1 MATPHEKMVSVC
13 ENLQVEE
20 NDYVE
25 DYEEIGTSSCCGCFQ
40 GLRFR
45 WFPNDNGGG
54 TYRYLI
60 RQQGGEKKEDWL
72 VNKMRQVKQFSK
84 LLGGPKWKNF
94 IRLFSMHGINKKR
107 RVQFQYDLQ
116 NYALNFDDG
125 INGEVEDD
133 AYLDFMLR
141 YVAPLGITKGEA
153 SHE

>member
-1 MATPHEKMVSVC
+1 MIILYPI
-13 ENLQVEE
+13 
-20 NDYVE
+20 D
-25 DYEEIGTSSCCGCFQ
+25 
-40 GLRFR
+40 LRIIFNISLLSIYSWLR
-45 WFPNDNGGG
+45 PC
-54 TYRYLI
+54 LI

-72 VNKMRQVKQFSK
+72 VNKIRQVKQFSE

-107 RVQFQYDLQ
+107 RVQFQYNLQ

-125 INGEVEDD
+125 INGEVEGD

>member
-1 MATPHEKMVSVC
+1 MASTPHEKVASVC

-25 DYEEIGTSSCCGCFQ
+25 DYEDI
-40 GLRFR
+40 
-45 WFPNDNGGG
+45 G

-60 RQQGGEKKEDWL
+60 QQQSGEKKEDWL
-72 VNKMRQVKQFSK
+72 VNKMRQVKQFSE

-116 NYALNFDDG
+116 NYALNFGDG

-133 AYLDFMLR
+133 AYLDFMPR
-141 YVAPLGITKGEA
+141 YVAPPGITKGEA
-153 SHE
+153 SHEPDGF

>member
-1 MATPHEKMVSVC
+1 MASPPHEKMASIC

-40 GLRFR
+40 GL
-45 WFPNDNGGG
+45 
-54 TYRYLI
+54 
-60 RQQGGEKKEDWL
+60 KKEDWL
-72 VNKMRQVKQFSK
+72 VNKMRQVKEFSE

-133 AYLDFMLR
+133 AYLDFMPQ

-153 SHE
+153 SHEPDGF

>member
-1 MATPHEKMVSVC
+1 MASVS
-13 ENLQVEE
+13 EILPVEE

-60 RQQGGEKKEDWL
+60 RQQGGEKREDWL
-72 VNKMRQVKQFSK
+72 VNKMRQVKQFSE

>member
-1 MATPHEKMVSVC
+1 MASTPHEKMASVS
-13 ENLQVEE
+13 ENLLI
-20 NDYVE
+20 Y
-25 DYEEIGTSSCCGCFQ
+25 ISTSSCCGCFQ
-40 GLRFR
+40 GLCFR

-60 RQQGGEKKEDWL
+60 QQQSGEKKEDWL
-72 VNKMRQVKQFSK
+72 VNKMRRVKQFSA

-94 IRLFSMHGINKKR
+94 IRLFSMHGINKKG

-133 AYLDFMLR
+133 AYLDFIHQ
-141 YVAPLGITKGEA
+141 YVAPLGITEGEA
-153 SHE
+153 SHEPDGF